1 MGRYPL
7 ECVEGD
13 ARRPKENRLQL
24 DLRACFLAGVTR
36 KCPCRRSLVQTR
48 RSRPRVVGITA
59 DTAPTAT
66 LPGDLTTRWRD
77 TTFGDAPERRQQAY
91 SDFESPASSDEA
103 TALMSVQ
110 DAPPQQRN
118 VKLIGA
124 LSNLSIQ
131 YNFSA
136 IAIALAF
143 MDNTGG
149 NKSSGEPAA
158 AYPRTEAQAA
168 LLKSLVFAGASNC
181 RCRALLLRGRCCATP
196 ASRCH

>member
-1 MGRYPL
+1 MTGLDFLGYGVAEKKPHPPR
-7 ECVEGD
+7 D
-13 ARRPKENRLQL
+13 RRPDGDTK
-24 DLRACFLAGVTR
+24 
-36 KCPCRRSLVQTR
+36 
-48 RSRPRVVGITA
+48 RPRIT
-59 DTAPTAT
+59 T
-66 LPGDLTTRWRD
+66 LWSH
-77 TTFGDAPERRQQAY
+77 TTFGDAPERHQQTY
-91 SDFESPASSDEA
+91 ILPSDDESLTPASSDEA

-110 DAPPQQRN
+110 DAPPQNRN

-158 AYPRTEAQAA
+158 AYPRTEGQAA
-168 LLKSLVFAGASNC
+168 LLKSLVFAGASN
-181 RCRALLLRGRCCATP
+181 RRRRALLLRGRCCAAP

>member
-1 MGRYPL
+1 MW
-7 ECVEGD
+7 EVKCVWVFQIWHFS
-13 ARRPKENRLQL
+13 ASPS
-24 DLRACFLAGVTR
+24 
-36 KCPCRRSLVQTR
+36 PS
-48 RSRPRVVGITA
+48 PR
-59 DTAPTAT
+59 PTANPP
-66 LPGDLTTRWRD
+66 LSSFGVSPLSS
-77 TTFGDAPERRQQAY
+77 FGDAPERRQQAY

-149 NKSSGEPAA
+149 NKSSSEPAA

-168 LLKSLVFAGASNC
+168 LLKSLVFAGASNR
-181 RCRALLLRGRCCATP
+181 RCRALLRRGRCCAAP

>member
-1 MGRYPL
+1 MPTL
-7 ECVEGD
+7 ICANSAKPPTVVL
-13 ARRPKENRLQL
+13 RRRRLS
-24 DLRACFLAGVTR
+24 LADT
-36 KCPCRRSLVQTR
+36 TR
-48 RSRPRVVGITA
+48 RRETA
-59 DTAPTAT
+59 
-66 LPGDLTTRWRD
+66 
-77 TTFGDAPERRQQAY
+77 FGDAPERRQQAY

-168 LLKSLVFAGASNC
+168 LLKSLVFAGASNR
-181 RCRALLLRGRCCATP
+181 RCRALLLRGRCCAAP

>member
-1 MGRYPL
+1 MRGTQADLRRTDSSSTCLLAFWQGWQGDLYESAHSDAQCKL
-7 ECVEGD
+7 GD
-13 ARRPKENRLQL
+13 AAEVVHPRRRRLT
-24 DLRACFLAGVTR
+24 DVT
-36 KCPCRRSLVQTR
+36 TR
-48 RSRPRVVGITA
+48 RRETA
-59 DTAPTAT
+59 
-66 LPGDLTTRWRD
+66 
-77 TTFGDAPERRQQAY
+77 FGDAPERRQQAY

-149 NKSSGEPAA
+149 NKSSSEPAA

-168 LLKSLVFAGASNC
+168 LLKSLVFAGASNR
-181 RCRALLLRGRCCATP
+181 RCRALLRRGRCCAAP